1 MQKNSFMVYLI
12 KLLRKKMANNLV
24 LTPAAVNKY
33 IKSLLEGDK
42 YLKRFDIEGEI
53 SNFKSHSNGNFY
65 FSIKDN
71 EAQINCVMFKSYAN
85 NINFVPS
92 EGAKVIMSGTIYENI
107 KTGFYSINVRK
118 MEEEGIGDLAKEFS
132 ELKQR
137 LQNEGLFDENHKQ
150 VIKKNY
156 QTVGVVTSP
165 TSAVIQDIIITIKR
179 RNPLTKII
187 IFPTLVQGK
196 KAAENI
202 VKNINRANELNLVD
216 VLIVG
221 RGGGSIEELWSFNE
235 EEVAKAVFASKI
247 PIVSS
252 VGHETD
258 TTIIDFVSDLRA
270 PTPTAAAELVTFDL
284 MNMQNQTKSR
294 VIQIS
299 KIIEDKINYKKVQLQ
314 NLTQNQYLINPFIQ
328 KRINFDFINQQLITG
343 TNRLNERFKLHHEQL
358 GYKDNQLRT
367 NVDKKLINSKT
378 KLTNIHKQLDNLNPL
393 AILSRGFSVV
403 RSNDQIISSI
413 EDIVV
418 DSLLTIK
425 VLDGEINSKVISKEK
440 NE

>member
-1 MQKNSFMVYLI
+1 
-12 KLLRKKMANNLV
+12 MANNLV